1 MISTVLLLIT
11 SFFLFLKLVTS
22 IACSL
27 KDLQDFFMQSLP
39 LYTSCIFFMF
49 LNENIAIIEKSDGIF
64 LPTFAVDEFSRQF
77 LHPSNFSIRHSRSA

>member
-1 MISTVLLLIT
+1 MTSTVLLLIT

-49 LNENIAIIEKSDGIF
+49 LNENIANIEKSAGIC
-64 LPTFAVDEFSRQF
+64 LPTFVVYEFSRSF
-77 LHPSNFSIRHSRSA
+77 LHPSIFSIRHSRSA